1 MALDLLGLQEC
12 RHFVC
17 DPAIGERLSGGQ
29 MRRVGI
35 GAELVT
41 RPSVLMLDEPTSALD
56 AVNARLV
63 EVKEPQPDGFASW
76 VLCFIYMSGY
86 ASK

>member
-1 MALDLLGLQEC
+1 
-12 RHFVC
+12 
-17 DPAIGERLSGGQ
+17 
-29 MRRVGI
+29 
-35 GAELVT
+35 
-41 RPSVLMLDEPTSALD
+41 ML

-63 EVKEPQPDGFASW
+63 EVKEPQPEGFASW